1 MKANSTGQSM
11 SPPRGTRSAVLAGL
25 VLALAAGLSAQTTG
39 QSNGSQASGSQ
50 NPPASTPTAQSGPQ
64 STPASAGTPQ
74 AQPAPGTTPVGGDQ
88 AAPQDNKQA
97 AQQPAAQQPAAQ
109 PAASSDNPCDTSA
122 KPGTTPVGGDAA
134 PPPCADKKQDKKDKD
149 KDAKDKKKD
158 DDDENVKVDPDKVV
172 EPGSEMVKIKP
183 GSIEDVSSVGER
195 DIGARGMGNWYS
207 TESEIKMG
215 KEYADELEKSARF
228 ITDPVV
234 DEYVNRIGQNIVKNS
249 DCKVPFT
256 IKVIDSDEI
265 NAFALPGGFFYVNSG
280 LILAADEEAE
290 LAGVMAHETAHVCAH
305 HAAREMTRM
314 NYAQLGTIPLIILAG
329 GSWTGYGIYEA
340 SSLAIPIAFLQFSRD
355 FEAQADYLGVQYM
368 YRAGYDP
375 QAFIS
380 FFEKVQALEK
390 RKPGLVAKAFS
401 DHPQTPDRIL
411 HTQEEIA
418 RILPPKA
425 EYMVTTSEFDDI
437 KARLAR
443 IENKRRLTDTKGV
456 TRPSLR
462 RAGTNPNDQDGS
474 QAGNNGNNGNSGDGT
489 DQPTLHRRDDQN

>member
-1 MKANSTGQSM
+1 M
-11 SPPRGTRSAVLAGL
+11 RSIRIGSVIASAAIVA
-25 VLALAAGLSAQTTG
+25 LALATSAWAQSTADTSSTPQSQPGTQT
-39 QSNGSQASGSQ
+39 AA
-50 NPPASTPTAQSGPQ
+50 PASTPAAT
-64 STPASAGTPQ
+64 TDTQ
-74 AQPAPGTTPVGGDQ
+74 ATPAPGTTPVSGDQ
-88 AAPQDNKQA
+88 AAPRAQTSTSASGSATSTSQPGSDSQPCPTGSADNKDQA
-97 AQQPAAQQPAAQ
+97 GAKAPA
-109 PAASSDNPCDTSA
+109 
-122 KPGTTPVGGDAA
+122 PGTTPVAGDCAA
-134 PPPCADKKQDKKDKD
+134 PPPDAKKDKG
-149 KDAKDKKKD
+149 KSS
-158 DDDENVKVDPDKVV
+158 DENVKVDPDKVI
-172 EPGSEMVKIKP
+172 EPGSQMEKIKP
-183 GSIEDVSSVGER
+183 GSDEDVGAVGNR
-195 DIGARGMGNWYS
+195 NIGARGLGNWYS
-207 TESEIKMG
+207 TDTEIKMG
-215 KEYADELEKSARF
+215 KMYSEEVDKSSKF

-234 DEYVNRIGQNIVKNS
+234 EEYVNRIGQNIVKNS

-305 HAAREMTRM
+305 HAVREMTRS
-314 NYAQLGTIPLIILAG
+314 NYAQLGTIPLIFIG
-329 GSWTGYGIYEA
+329 GWTGYGIYEA
-340 SSLAIPIAFLQFSRD
+340 ASLAVPITFLKFSRD
-355 FEAQADYLGVQYM
+355 FEAQADFLGVQYM

-390 RKPGLVAKAFS
+390 RKPGAVAKAFS

-418 RILPPKA
+418 RILPAKD
-425 EYMVTTSEFDDI
+425 EYMVTTSEFDDV

-462 RAGTNPNDQDGS
+462 RASTSGGEDPNDQAGDSSGS
-474 QAGNNGNNGNSGDGT
+474 GNGT